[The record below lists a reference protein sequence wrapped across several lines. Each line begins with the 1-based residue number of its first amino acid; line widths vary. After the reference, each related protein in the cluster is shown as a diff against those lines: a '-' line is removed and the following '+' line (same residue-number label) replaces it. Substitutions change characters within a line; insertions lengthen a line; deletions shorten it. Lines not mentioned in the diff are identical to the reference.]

1 MRKAMLTQRRKMLAY
16 YKQVIDKVSFSAY
29 LFEKEMRKAVRAIL
43 PDDLDELRDWAFEKY
58 ESLYRSILERIFG
71 SMLPKMNFIT
81 SSPQ

>member
-1 MRKAMLTQRRKMLAY
+1 MLAY

-81 SSPQ
+81 SSIQ